1 MLDYIKGEIVE
12 ITPASAV
19 LETGGLGYML
29 TISLNTYTAVQNLK
43 QAKLYVHEAIR
54 EDAHQLF
61 GFQSKLERQLFQL
74 LISVSGIGGG
84 TAILILSALSPR
96 ELSDVIAS
104 ENVNILK
111 SIKGI
116 GAKTAQRIIVD
127 LKDKVTGLE
136 GLQGVAAGAVGS
148 VRGQM
153 SQVQAEAQQ
162 ALVMLGFAAPQTAK
176 VVAAV
181 VQEQPEATVEQVIKM
196 ALKRL

>member
-1 MLDYIKGEIVE
+1 MLDYIKGELVE

-19 LETGGLGYML
+19 LEAGGLGYML
-29 TISLNTYTAVQNLK
+29 TISLNTYSAIQNQK
-43 QAKLYVHEAIR
+43 QSKLYVHEAIR

-61 GFQSKLERQLFQL
+61 GFQNKLERQLFQL

-127 LKDKVTGLE
+127 LKDKVTNLE
-136 GLQGVAAGAVGS
+136 GLQSISGGGTGS
-148 VRGQM
+148 VMGQM
-153 SQVQAEAQQ
+153 SQVHAEAQQ

-181 VQEQPEATVEQVIKM
+181 IQEQPGATVEQVIKM